1 MTIMA
6 KKELVS
12 ATKPRYLKAD
22 KQGKSKILDEFCHNT
37 NYARKYAIKILAAGY
52 DNNRV
57 AKVGRKRRIKIYGSE
72 VISVV
77 IKIWELLD
85 FPCGAR
91 LAPNLP
97 EMYATLTRF
106 KEIVFN
112 ENIEAKLT
120 TISAKTLDR
129 RLKRE
134 REIRHLKKNRGMTL

>member
-57 AKVGRKRRIKIYGSE
+57 AKVGRKRRIKVYDSE
-72 VISVV
+72 VMLPV
-77 IKIWELLD
+77 IKIWDYWTSPAEPD
-85 FPCGAR
+85 
-91 LAPNLP
+91 
-97 EMYATLTRF
+97 
-106 KEIVFN
+106 
-112 ENIEAKLT
+112 
-120 TISAKTLDR
+120 
-129 RLKRE
+129 
-134 REIRHLKKNRGMTL
+134 